1 MKQTRHGFYVIDRTG
16 EAVSITTVDEVVA
29 ILYLE
34 KAMKVLIQSLPF
46 PNGKLRPESK
56 SFSKVIQVV
65 RGLNSSLAFWVCAY
79 RARLNSRLFQPDQK
93 EKQKTST
100 EPGILKGKWRQVGR
114 VTQGP
119 THVASPSVEFLGC
132 PHFFLSL

>member
-16 EAVSITTVDEVVA
+16 EAVSITIVDEVVA

-34 KAMKVLIQSLPF
+34 KATRVLIQSLPF
-46 PNGKLRPESK
+46 PDGKPRPESK

-79 RARLNSRLFQPDQK
+79 RAILNSRVFQPDQK

-100 EPGILKGKWRQVGR
+100 EPRILKEKWRQVGSFSI
-114 VTQGP
+114 G
-119 THVASPSVEFLGC
+119 
-132 PHFFLSL
+132 